1 MVPNDAQRRLC
12 WHGVFLL
19 LLGLLTGALIPV
31 VTNPRMG
38 LSAHLAGVQNGIVLV
53 LFGLIWQRLSL
64 SERGGRAAFRLSLF
78 SMYAVWAATLLGAIF
93 GTSRATPIAGAGH
106 HAAVWQELLVSVL
119 LGTGAAAILVATVI
133 VLYGLRGSVSARPA
147 AA

>member
-1 MVPNDAQRRLC
+1 MIPDDTQRRLC

-19 LLGLLTGALIPV
+19 LLGLLTGALVPV

-64 SERGGRAAFRLSLF
+64 TERGARAAFQLSLF
-78 SMYAVWAATLLGAIF
+78 SMYAIWVATLLGAIF
-93 GTSRATPIAGAGH
+93 GTSRAAPIAGAGY
-106 HAAVWQELLVSVL
+106 HAAAWQEVVVSAL
-119 LGTGAAAILVATVI
+119 LGTGAAAILVAATI
-133 VLYGLRGSVSARPA
+133 VLYGLRRSIPSRA
-147 AA
+147 AAA